1 MPSEFKKTVQ
11 RKIKER
17 SSEEWSNKSTD
28 HAIDVISSYLESVKK
43 NDSVYIFANRLKGD
57 VYGHPDVVKAARSAV
72 KKGVMFH
79 IAIQEH
85 EVDAGGLLFYHTV
98 INDEHPGNTFETAKG
113 KDLSK
118 NFMVAGEG
126 MYRIEYEKSDRKAR
140 CSANCPDITSR
151 LISVFNS
158 L

>member
-17 SSEEWSNKSTD
+17 SSEEWSNKSTN
-28 HAIDVISSYLESVKK
+28 HAIDVISSYLEAVGK

-72 KKGVMFH
+72 KKGAMFH

-98 INDEHPGNTFETAKG
+98 INEKYPNNTLEVDKG
-113 KDLSK
+113 KNLSK
-118 NFMVAGEG
+118 NFMVAGKG
-126 MYRIEYEKSDRKAR
+126 MYRIEYEKINRKAR
-140 CSANCPDITSR
+140 FSVNCSAIANR